1 MGFNSDFVITT
12 FIYCTST
19 LVVSVLELLTG
30 VPLNNCKLNQSMQ
43 LHRKLEIRWIYSQLY
58 LPCFTLLWAPR
69 LLRSAVSA
77 FVRTFLVFEIP
88 RWPLPRASV
97 FVTGCSI
104 VISWAL
110 FVSGRSFFRGSLFGA
125 ALSAPLPGAVPA
137 SMVAAAPAAAGGAG
151 PVAVP
156 FLPGFGSS
164 PSLPFPR
171 GWARAVSAA
180 VPGPRPP

>member
-19 LVVSVLELLTG
+19 LGGSVLELLTG

-69 LLRSAVSA
+69 LFRPAVRA

-88 RWPLPRASV
+88 RRPLPRAPV
-97 FVTGCSI
+97 FIAGCSI
-104 VISWAL
+104 AISWTL

-125 ALSAPLPGAVPA
+125 AFSAPLPGAVPA

-151 PVAVP
+151 PVAVA
-156 FLPGFGSS
+156 FLTGFGSS

-180 VPGPRPP
+180 VSGPGSP